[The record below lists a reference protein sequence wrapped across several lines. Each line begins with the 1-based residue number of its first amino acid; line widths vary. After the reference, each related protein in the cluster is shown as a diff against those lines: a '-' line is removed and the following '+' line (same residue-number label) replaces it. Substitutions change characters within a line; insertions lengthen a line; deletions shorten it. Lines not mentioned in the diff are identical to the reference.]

1 MCYLVFKINVLI
13 IFSYIFVKN
22 NRCVMKKFIYIEC
35 LVISITAGWTVT
47 NGGTYDYNHNI
58 QMIYDMAVAEQ

>member
-13 IFSYIFVKN
+13 IFSYIFVN